1 MFHLITYRERGKIF
15 QFYLRSNRNEPR
27 FLDLKVIGA
36 FRSVFFKS
44 KVRWFIVKRIS
55 RFCLFFV
62 RFVDVINKSFVKCR

>member
-36 FRSVFFKS
+36 FDLSFLSQKSVGLLFKELVVLS
-44 KVRWFIVKRIS
+44 I
-55 RFCLFFV
+55 FCPL
-62 RFVDVINKSFVKCR
+62 C